1 MGSVATKD
9 RAITK
14 LHPFSPWVQQGE
26 ISVQRAKYEP
36 PKNKILRRQQGRN
49 LKIITSTNSP
59 THTHKKMF
67 KLELV

>member
-26 ISVQRAKYEP
+26 ISLSKELNMNH
-36 PKNKILRRQQGRN
+36 PKTKSYKGS
-49 LKIITSTNSP
+49 KEETS
-59 THTHKKMF
+59 
-67 KLELV
+67 KL